1 MENILE
7 VRDLCVRFRY
17 GVTKIDAVEQVSF
30 SLAQYETLGIV
41 GGSGSGKSIL
51 ARAILRLV
59 PMASGSVRFG
69 GKDVGA
75 LRGRALHAYFRQVQM
90 VFQQPTASFD
100 PRRTLG
106 DGIGESLRGCSRD
119 ERKARVA
126 TLLAQCGLPAEIA
139 ARYPHAV
146 SGGQCQRAA
155 IARALAVQPQLLL
168 CDEATSALDV
178 TTQAQILRLLSALR
192 EQTGMAIIWISHDLA
207 LVQDFC
213 DRVLV
218 MHGGRIV
225 ETGAP
230 DAIICQPQHA
240 YTKRLVDA
248 AL

>member
-17 GVTKIDAVEQVSF
+17 GVTNIDAVEQVSF
-30 SLAQYETLGIV
+30 SLAQHETLGIV
-41 GGSGSGKSIL
+41 GGSGSGKSTL
-51 ARAILRLV
+51 ARAILKLV
-59 PMASGSVRFG
+59 PMAAGSVYFRER
-69 GKDVGA
+69 DVGA
-75 LRGRALHAYFRQVQM
+75 LRGRALHAYYRHVQM

-126 TLLAQCGLPAEIA
+126 TLLGQCGLAEEIA

-213 DRVLV
+213 DRALV